1 MRCPI
6 LLITCTMIT
15 DWMGLHSVLLPL
27 LIGHKQIFYFS
38 RRRTSQN
45 LAFFCKSISI
55 FLSRS
60 LLFLYLS
67 SLLAVLLLTLSSF
80 FWMELWLANFLGK
93 GQISLQR
100 EGKQR
105 NWQWIFPENVTF
117 FCECNSVRVGQNIQD
132 KVSLERSLFTDIV
145 AKQFNLNWKLNGSR
159 KENMHC
165 SIWNENNQS
174 SRQRISCVCNKSE
187 IRSPFLNPDHWLL
200 ITHITNIHVEAEDS
214 WTLL

>member
-100 EGKQR
+100 VVGKQR

-117 FCECNSVRVGQNIQD
+117 FCECNSVRVGQNIQN
-132 KVSLERSLFTDIV
+132 KVSVWKDLSL
-145 AKQFNLNWKLNGSR
+145 L
-159 KENMHC
+159 
-165 SIWNENNQS
+165 
-174 SRQRISCVCNKSE
+174 
-187 IRSPFLNPDHWLL
+187 
-200 ITHITNIHVEAEDS
+200 
-214 WTLL
+214 TLLLTNLT